1 LAGQDPA
8 ALVPVGVVGRAHGLK
23 GEMCV
28 HLHDPTSHSLFSVD
42 TIVISPGEPEE
53 GERYV
58 LSAARQKNAD
68 VVIRLEGISTRD
80 QAEALRGRSVMVAS
94 ADLAEPDE
102 NEFYDRDLQGMEVRA
117 VDGATIGRVVAVEH
131 PPAND
136 VLVVELAGR
145 DAFLDVPMV
154 EGIVLAIMLED
165 RAITVD
171 VPDGLPTR
179 ARR

>member
-1 LAGQDPA
+1 M
-8 ALVPVGVVGRAHGLK
+8 LVPVGVVGRAHGLN

-28 HLHDPTSHSLFSVD
+28 HLHDPTSHSLFNVEAV
-42 TIVISPGEPEE
+42 VIAPREPGD
-53 GERYV
+53 GDRYV
-58 LSAARQKNAD
+58 LASARPKNA
-68 VVIRLEGISTRD
+68 GIIIKLQGIATRD
-80 QAEALRGRSVMVAS
+80 QAEALRGRSVMVAR
-94 ADLAEPDE
+94 ADLPATDE
-102 NEFYDRDLQGMEVRA
+102 NEFYDCDLQGMEVRTT
-117 VDGATIGRVVAVEH
+117 DGAPLGRVVAVEH

-145 DAFLDVPMV
+145 GAFLDVPMI
-154 EGIVLAIMLED
+154 EGVVLAVAVED